1 VRAAASR
8 HPSDADRERD
18 AIEALERLAAA
29 ATARDLAGLTACL
42 DGDVVLL
49 EEEGKTA
56 GAEAVAGRVLELAG
70 GAAFDPPQQ
79 QGAKAV
85 LRHTREVGIG
95 YTFRGALV
103 VEVRRGLIVFAA
115 TL

>member
-1 VRAAASR
+1 MSAAESR

-18 AIEALERLAAA
+18 AIEALQGLVAAVGGG
-29 ATARDLAGLTACL
+29 DLAGLTARL
-42 DGDVVLL
+42 DDEVVLL
-49 EEEGKTA
+49 EEEGKVV
-56 GAEAVAGRVLELAG
+56 GAEAVARRLLEVAG
-70 GAAFDPPQQ
+70 GAGFDLPQQ

-85 LRHTREVGIG
+85 LRYRREVGIG

-103 VEVRRGLIVFAA
+103 LEVRRGRIIFAA

>member
-1 VRAAASR
+1 MSAAESR

-18 AIEALERLAAA
+18 AIEVLGGRVGAVAR
-29 ATARDLAGLTACL
+29 RDLAGLTAYL
-42 DGDVVLL
+42 DDEVVLPR
-49 EEEGKTA
+49 EEGRSSAPRRSRGASWRSPA
-56 GAEAVAGRVLELAG
+56 GAG
-70 GAAFDPPQQ
+70 FDMPQQ

-85 LRHTREVGIG
+85 LRYRREVGIG

-103 VEVRRGLIVFAA
+103 VEVRRGRIIFAA

>member
-1 VRAAASR
+1 MSAAASR

-18 AIEALERLAAA
+18 AIEVLERVAVAAKA
-29 ATARDLAGLTACL
+29 QDLAGLTACL
-42 DGDVVLL
+42 DDEVALL
-49 EEEGKTA
+49 EEEGTTA
-56 GAEAVAGRVLELAG
+56 GPQAVARRVLDIAG
-70 GAAFDPPQQ
+70 GADFDPPQQ
-79 QGAKAV
+79 RGAKAV

-103 VEVRRGLIVFAA
+103 VEVRRGLIVFVA

>member
-1 VRAAASR
+1 MSATESR

-18 AIEALERLAAA
+18 AIEALERLVGAAA
-29 ATARDLAGLTACL
+29 GGDLAGLTACL
-42 DGDVVLL
+42 DDGVVLL
-49 EEEGKTA
+49 EEEGKVA
-56 GAEAVAGRVLELAG
+56 GAEAVARRVLEVAG
-70 GAAFDPPQQ
+70 GAVFDRPQQ

-85 LRHTREVGIG
+85 LRYRREVGIG

-103 VEVRRGLIVFAA
+103 VEVRRGRIIFAA

>member
-1 VRAAASR
+1 VSAAASR

-18 AIEALERLAAA
+18 AIEVLERTAAA
-29 ATARDLAGLTACL
+29 ATARDVPGLTACL
-42 DGDVVLL
+42 DDEVVLL
-49 EEEGKTA
+49 EEAGRTA
-56 GAEAVAGRVLELAG
+56 GAEAVARRIVEIVDGGR
-70 GAAFDPPQQ
+70 FDPPQQ

-103 VEVRRGLIVFAA
+103 VEVRRGKIVFAA